1 MPPEVTQLLVRLRA
15 GERGALDEL
24 MPIMYV
30 ELRRIARSYMSRQR
44 SGHTLQ
50 PTALVNEAYLKLFGD
65 LEPQLADRAHF
76 VALMSRVMRQVL
88 VDHARTGTAAKRG
101 GDEPRV
107 PLDTSIEIA
116 DDRGSDQVNLLDL
129 HRALEALERENAAL
143 GQVVEMHYFG
153 GMTAEEVAASTHRS
167 VHVIRHDI
175 RLARAWLRRELA
187 RLPSE

>member
-88 VDHARTGTAAKRG
+88 VDHARTGTAAQRG
-101 GDEPRV
+101 GGEPRV

-129 HRALEALERENAAL
+129 RRALEALERENAAL
-143 GQVVEMHYFG
+143 GQ
-153 GMTAEEVAASTHRS
+153 A
-167 VHVIRHDI
+167 
-175 RLARAWLRRELA
+175 
-187 RLPSE
+187 